1 MASVTRVLRRVGIV
15 RGDPGLAQYVQRVAG
30 SDERA
35 VVYLDLPAYRE
46 LNQPR
51 YIKVTIEEEP

>member
-1 MASVTRVLRRVGIV
+1 VAVTRVLRRVGIV
-15 RGDPGLAQYVQRVAG
+15 RGDPGLVQYVQRVAG

-46 LNQPR
+46 LSQPR
-51 YIKVTIEEEP
+51 RVRVTIEEEP